1 MSFPASLNSLRSAIR
16 SIHIAKHAS
25 YRMVCEHAGGQ
36 RLIGGDAGNDVL
48 AVDGLKRDLSR
59 VENSNLD
66 SAARLSADKLSD

>member
-1 MSFPASLNSLRSAIR
+1 
-16 SIHIAKHAS
+16 
-25 YRMVCEHAGGQ
+25 MVCEHAGGQ